1 MCEFGNEQNKIKS
14 VTDSLISD
22 NFMYTANMDKVRL
35 HLIRETEKQGLR
47 SSDLAELNKWSLSK
61 TSKITAGRQRL
72 TVEDVRIWSRSLG
85 YTPDP
90 FVNDNVDI
98 ALAMDADGVHVGQ
111 SDMEALDV
119 RRKLGP
125 DKIIGVSAQ
134 TVEQALLAEKHGAD
148 YLGVGA
154 VFPTGSKDDADDVSY
169 DTLKAICRAVSIPV
183 VAIGGIS
190 RDNVHRL
197 SGSGICGVAVISAIY
212 GAADIRRASED
223 LKAATRE
230 MLQA

>member
-1 MCEFGNEQNKIKS
+1 MRCAEQDLLLYA
-14 VTDSLISD
+14 VTDRHWLSGRSLRDVVEESLRGGVT
-22 NFMYTANMDKVRL
+22 ML
-35 HLIRETEKQGLR
+35 QLREKT
-47 SSDLAELNKWSLSK
+47 LAEPSFLAEARELQ
-61 TSKITAGRQRL
+61 ALCRDYH
-72 TVEDVRIWSRSLG
+72 V
-85 YTPDP
+85 P
-90 FVNDNVDI
+90 FLVNDNVDI

-134 TVEQALLAEKHGAD
+134 TVEQALLAEKHG
-148 YLGVGA
+148 
-154 VFPTGSKDDADDVSY
+154 DDVSY

-197 SGSGICGVAVISAIY
+197 SGSGICGVAVISAVD